1 MKTKNLLAVLF
12 LCVTLAVTAQDFQE
26 ERGNLSFLK
35 DQKVVNVEFKYD
47 NLRLMKDNV
56 TEKEYVD
63 ERREFLNNRNKGEGD
78 NWLKKW
84 EGAREAFWEP
94 KFLDLMRRTVT
105 ESKGIVFQKDAP
117 QAPYTL
123 IVDAQWIYPGWDA
136 YVMKQ
141 KAKVTTVLS
150 FVETNNKENVLYQ
163 IRSIEAPGD
172 QIGHNYSNELRIGE
186 GFEKTAKS
194 FGKLIIKRLKK

>member
-1 MKTKNLLAVLF
+1 M
-12 LCVTLAVTAQDFQE
+12 CVTLAVTAQDFQE

-84 EGAREAFWEP
+84 EGARETFWEP

-105 ESKGIVFQKDAP
+105 ESKGIAFQKDAP
-117 QAPYTL
+117 QAAYTL
-123 IVDAQWIYPGWDA
+123 IVDAQ
-136 YVMKQ
+136 
-141 KAKVTTVLS
+141 
-150 FVETNNKENVLYQ
+150 
-163 IRSIEAPGD
+163 
-172 QIGHNYSNELRIGE
+172 
-186 GFEKTAKS
+186 
-194 FGKLIIKRLKK
+194 

>member
-1 MKTKNLLAVLF
+1 MKTKKLLAILF

-26 ERGNLSFLK
+26 ERGSLSFLK

-194 FGKLIIKRLKK
+194 FGKLIVKRLKK

>member
-26 ERGNLSFLK
+26 ERGSLSFLK

-56 TEKEYVD
+56 SEKEYVD

-84 EGAREAFWEP
+84 EGARETFWEP

-105 ESKGIVFQKDAP
+105 ESKGIAFQKDAP
-117 QAPYTL
+117 QVAYTL

-136 YVMKQ
+136 WVMKQ

-150 FVETNNKENVLYQ
+150 FVETNNRENVLYQ

>member
-47 NLRLMKDNV
+47 HLRLMKDNV

-84 EGAREAFWEP
+84 EGARETFWEP

-117 QAPYTL
+117 QAAYTL
-123 IVDAQWIYPGWDA
+123 IVDAQCIYPGWDA
-136 YVMKQ
+136 WVMKQ

-194 FGKLIIKRLKK
+194 FGNLIIKRLKK

>member
-105 ESKGIVFQKDAP
+105 ESKGIAFQKDAP

>member
-1 MKTKNLLAVLF
+1 MKTKNLLAILF

-56 TEKEYVD
+56 TEKEYVE
-63 ERREFLNNRNKGEGD
+63 ERRDFLNNRNKGEGD

-84 EGAREAFWEP
+84 EGARETFWEP

-150 FVETNNKENVLYQ
+150 FVETNNRENVLYQ

>member
-12 LCVTLAVTAQDFQE
+12 LCVTLSVTAQDFQE

-84 EGAREAFWEP
+84 EGARETFWEP

-105 ESKGIVFQKDAP
+105 ESKGIAFQKDAP
-117 QAPYTL
+117 QASYTL

-136 YVMKQ
+136 WVMKQ

-150 FVETNNKENVLYQ
+150 FVETNNRENVLYQ

>member
-47 NLRLMKDNV
+47 HLRLMKDNV

-84 EGAREAFWEP
+84 EGARETFWEP

-105 ESKGIVFQKDAP
+105 ESKGIAFQKDTP

-136 YVMKQ
+136 WVMKQ

>member
-1 MKTKNLLAVLF
+1 
-12 LCVTLAVTAQDFQE
+12 
-26 ERGNLSFLK
+26 
-35 DQKVVNVEFKYD
+35 
-47 NLRLMKDNV
+47 MKDNV

-84 EGAREAFWEP
+84 EGARETFWEP

-117 QAPYTL
+117 QAAYTL

-136 YVMKQ
+136 WVMKQ

-150 FVETNNKENVLYQ
+150 FVETNNRENVLYQ

>member
-1 MKTKNLLAVLF
+1 MKTKKLLTILF
-12 LCVTLAVTAQDFQE
+12 MCVTLAVTAQDFQE

-56 TEKEYVD
+56 TEKEYVE
-63 ERREFLNNRNKGEGD
+63 ERRDFLNNRNKGEGD

-84 EGAREAFWEP
+84 EGARETFWEP

-117 QAPYTL
+117 QAAYTL

-136 YVMKQ
+136 WVMKQ

>member
-12 LCVTLAVTAQDFQE
+12 LCITLAVTAQDFQE

-63 ERREFLNNRNKGEGD
+63 ERRDFLNNRNKGEGD

-84 EGAREAFWEP
+84 EGARETFWEP

>member
-47 NLRLMKDNV
+47 HLRLMKDNV

>member
-1 MKTKNLLAVLF
+1 MKTKKLLAILF

-26 ERGNLSFLK
+26 ERGSLSFLK

-105 ESKGIVFQKDAP
+105 ESKGIAFQKDAP

-186 GFEKTAKS
+186 GFAKTAKS
-194 FGKLIIKRLKK
+194 FGKLIVKRLKK

>member
-12 LCVTLAVTAQDFQE
+12 LCVTLSVTAQDFQE

-47 NLRLMKDNV
+47 HLRLMKDNV

-84 EGAREAFWEP
+84 EGARETFWEP

-105 ESKGIVFQKDAP
+105 ESKGIAFQKDAP
-117 QAPYTL
+117 QAAYTL
-123 IVDAQWIYPGWDA
+123 IVDAQ
-136 YVMKQ
+136 
-141 KAKVTTVLS
+141 
-150 FVETNNKENVLYQ
+150 
-163 IRSIEAPGD
+163 
-172 QIGHNYSNELRIGE
+172 
-186 GFEKTAKS
+186 
-194 FGKLIIKRLKK
+194 

>member
-1 MKTKNLLAVLF
+1 MKTKKLLAILF
-12 LCVTLAVTAQDFQE
+12 MCVTLAVTAQDFQE

-56 TEKEYVD
+56 TEK
-63 ERREFLNNRNKGEGD
+63 
-78 NWLKKW
+78 
-84 EGAREAFWEP
+84 P

-105 ESKGIVFQKDAP
+105 ESKGIAFQKDAP

-194 FGKLIIKRLKK
+194 FGKLIVKRLKK

>member
-1 MKTKNLLAVLF
+1 MKTKKLLAILF
-12 LCVTLAVTAQDFQE
+12 LCVTLAVTAQDFQV

>member
-1 MKTKNLLAVLF
+1 MKTKKLLAILF

-26 ERGNLSFLK
+26 EKGNLSFLK

>member
-84 EGAREAFWEP
+84 EGARETFWEP

-150 FVETNNKENVLYQ
+150 FVETNNRENVLYQ

>member
-1 MKTKNLLAVLF
+1 MKTKKLLAILF

-26 ERGNLSFLK
+26 EKGNLSFLK

-194 FGKLIIKRLKK
+194 FGKLIVKRLKK

>member
-1 MKTKNLLAVLF
+1 MKTKKLLAILF
-12 LCVTLAVTAQDFQE
+12 MCVTLAVTAQDFQE

-105 ESKGIVFQKDAP
+105 ESKGIAFQKDAP

-136 YVMKQ
+136 WVMKQ
-141 KAKVTTVLS
+141 AAKVTMVLK
-150 FVETNNKENVLYQ
+150 FVETQNKDKELFQ
-163 IRSIEAPGD
+163 LRSIEAPGD
-172 QIGHNYSNELRIGE
+172 QFGNNFSNESRIGE
-186 GFEKTAKS
+186 GFAKTAKS
-194 FGKLIIKRLKK
+194 FGKLIVKRLKK

>member
-1 MKTKNLLAVLF
+1 MKTKKLLAILF

-105 ESKGIVFQKDAP
+105 ESKGIAFQKDAP

-136 YVMKQ
+136 DVMKQ

-194 FGKLIIKRLKK
+194 FGKLIVKRLKK

>member
-12 LCVTLAVTAQDFQE
+12 LCVTLATTAQDFQE

-47 NLRLMKDNV
+47 HLRLMKDNV

-117 QAPYTL
+117 QAAYTL

-136 YVMKQ
+136 WVMKQ

-150 FVETNNKENVLYQ
+150 FVETNNRENVLYQ